1 MVVNENNPKIWASLI
16 APNPDD
22 VTYWVDLTADPHGNI
37 IKFYDENDEKWYNLT
52 SPSQTISALLP
63 GSNSILDE
71 FRFSNYA
78 VWTSNF
84 TPPTEPYA

>member
-1 MVVNENNPKIWASLI
+1 MVVNENNPKIWASLT

-52 SPSQTISALLP
+52 SPT
-63 GSNSILDE
+63 
-71 FRFSNYA
+71 
-78 VWTSNF
+78 
-84 TPPTEPYA
+84 

>member
-1 MVVNENNPKIWASLI
+1 MVVNENNPKIWASLT

-52 SPSQTISALLP
+52 SPTS
-63 GSNSILDE
+63 D
-71 FRFSNYA
+71 YA
-78 VWTSNF
+78 VY
-84 TPPTEPYA
+84 PYIGPNGIGSSRIRIPVCLHLVKYLTQR